1 MHTSMLTPFTLNE
14 PISFILHSEL
24 GDKLAEV
31 VERIEHKMLYVEP
44 VYNEDGSLRFDLW
57 IGDGL
62 AVDSVVKLIVGEDA
76 TLSSKLD
83 DEAHTV
89 GTKQYAVFCAMRAF
103 DAVGELESIS
113 TDGDTVKVE
122 LKRFPYKSDA
132 LIK

>member
-1 MHTSMLTPFTLNE
+1 MRTSKSAPFTLNE
-14 PISFILHSEL
+14 PISFTLHSEL
-24 GDKLAEV
+24 GDKLAGV
-31 VERIEHKMLYVEP
+31 IERIERKMLYVEP
-44 VYNEDGSLRFDLW
+44 AYNEDGSLRFDLW

-62 AVDSVVKLIVGEDA
+62 AVDSVVKLIAGEDA

-113 TDGDTVKVE
+113 TDGETVKVE
-122 LKRFPYKSDA
+122 VKSFPCKSET

>member
-14 PISFILHSEL
+14 PISFTLHSEL
-24 GDKLAEV
+24 GDKLAGV
-31 VERIEHKMLYVEP
+31 IERIERKMLYVEP
-44 VYNEDGSLRFDLW
+44 VCNEDGSLRFDLW

-62 AVDSVVKLIVGEDA
+62 AVDSAVKLIAGEGA
-76 TLSSKLD
+76 MLSSKLD

-89 GTKQYAVFCAMRAF
+89 GTKQHAVFCAMRAF

-113 TDGDTVKVE
+113 TDGETVKVE